1 MDNRPACGQLNASGP
16 LAGHHAGMPTDTDR
30 TTSGGPPRVEVRELL
45 MRIAEDRGLTFEPA
59 PANVIDALSELW
71 RTVDEIASR
80 LDEQERR
87 WLAAAL
93 AALSHHVLAGTLD
106 DPADGPGDV
115 DVAEVAV
122 AVVAGPAGVLA
133 GRRRDG
139 IPRWVFPGGRIHADE
154 TPEAAAVR
162 ECAEETGLSVT
173 AGRVIGQRTHPA
185 TGQHIAYIA
194 CTPTDGTAVR
204 VAAPDELVEVRWL
217 GFAKFDDVMP
227 DLFAPVRHHLVEYF
241 ATQ

>member
-1 MDNRPACGQLNASGP
+1 
-16 LAGHHAGMPTDTDR
+16 MPTDTDR
-30 TTSGGPPRVEVRELL
+30 TTFGGPPRVEVRELL
-45 MRIAEDRGLTFEPA
+45 TRIAEDRGLTFEPA
-59 PANVIDALSELW
+59 PANVIDALPELQ
-71 RTVDEIASR
+71 RTVDELAGR

-115 DVAEVAV
+115 DVAQVAV
-122 AVVAGPAGVLA
+122 AVVTGPAGVLA

-139 IPRWVFPGGRIHADE
+139 IPRLVFPGGRIHDGE
-154 TPEAAAVR
+154 TPEATAVR
-162 ECAEETGLSVT
+162 ECAEETGLIVT

-194 CTPTDGTAVR
+194 CTAIDDAAAY
-204 VAAPDELVEVRWL
+204 VAAPDELVEVCWL
-217 GFAKFDDVMP
+217 GLEKVDDLMP
-227 DLFAPVRHHLVEYF
+227 DLADPVREHLAEER
-241 ATQ
+241 AGR